1 MVKRTE
7 LSIGGMHC
15 ASCVAV
21 VERALSKV
29 EGVEKAEVNL
39 ATEKATVMHKEGV
52 QDNSLIV
59 AVEKKGYSAKLF
71 DKNSG
76 LTDAFEKKRKTIESL
91 KNLFIFSLIFTV
103 PIFFISMVFMWLGI
117 EVPFSSWVLF
127 VLATP
132 VQFIAGAPFYRGAW
146 SSLKNKTASMDT
158 LIALGTSAAYFYSVY
173 VILFEPMLDQ
183 YFETA
188 AILITFVVMGKY
200 LEEAAKGRTN
210 DAIKKLVDLSPKFA
224 TLVTDDIERKVPVES
239 LKVGDV
245 ILVKPGEKV
254 PIDGK
259 IVSGTTAIDES
270 MVTGESMPVEKK
282 EDDYAIGATV
292 NKLGAF
298 RMKVTK
304 TGENTTLARII
315 KLIEEAQGKK
325 APIQRFADAVSAY
338 FVPIVIAIAILAF
351 IIWFFVLGEGFKFAL
366 TTAIAVLVIACPCAL
381 GLATPTAIMV
391 GTGVGAQRGI
401 LIKGGDVL
409 EKAHKV
415 KHIILDKTGTLTKG
429 KPEVTDVITHE
440 LEEDEFLR
448 IAASLESQSEH
459 PIAQAVVNKGL
470 EYKLSL
476 SRASQVVAVPGKGM
490 TGIMDGK
497 SYLLG
502 NRKHMTEH
510 KVNVA
515 AFDEHLDRL
524 ESEGKTVIFISEEG
538 KAIGIIAVSDV
549 IKHST
554 PEAIAEFKKLGIK
567 VYMITGDNERVAK
580 SVANKLGI
588 DYFAEVMPE
597 DKAEYVK
604 KLQSDKKGLVAMAGD
619 GINDAPALAQADV
632 GIAMGSGTDVAMEA
646 GSIVL
651 MHSDLRDVARSIRLS
666 KATMSKIRQNMFWA
680 LAYNVAGIPLAA
692 GVLYYSTG
700 WLLSPIIAGA
710 AMALSSVSV
719 VTNSLLLKAKRI

>member
-1 MVKRTE
+1 MRTE

-15 ASCVAV
+15 ASCVSV

-39 ATEKATVMHKEGV
+39 ATEKATVMHKDSV
-52 QDNSLIV
+52 AIPALV
-59 AVEKKGYSAKLF
+59 FAVERKGYSAKLF

-76 LTDAFEKKRKTIESL
+76 LTDAFEKKKKTIESL

-117 EVPFSSWVLF
+117 EVPFASWILF
-127 VLATP
+127 ILATP

-173 VILFEPMLDQ
+173 VILFEPGLDQ

-188 AILITFVVMGKY
+188 AILITFVVMGKC
-200 LEEAAKGRTN
+200 LEESAKGRTN

-224 TLVTDDIERKVPVES
+224 TIVSEDGEKKIPVES

-245 ILVKPGEKV
+245 ILVRPGEKV

-282 EDDYAIGATV
+282 EGDYAIGATV

-298 RMKVTK
+298 RMQVTK

-338 FVPIVIAIAILAF
+338 FVPIVIGIAFLAF

-366 TTAIAVLVIACPCAL
+366 TAAIAVLVIACPCAL

-429 KPEVTDVITHE
+429 KPEVTDVITTE

-515 AFDEHLDRL
+515 EFDEHLDRL

-538 KAIGIIAVSDV
+538 KSIGIIAVSDV
-549 IKHST
+549 LKAST
-554 PEAIAEFKKLGIK
+554 PEAIAEFKKMGIK

-580 SVANKLGI
+580 SVASKLGI

-597 DKAEYVK
+597 DKAGYVK
-604 KLQSDKKGLVAMAGD
+604 KLQSEKRGLVAMAGD

-692 GVLYYSTG
+692 GLLYYPTG